1 MESLL
6 SLALSN
12 AIVATLLAV
21 MVTGLARLL
30 RRRPTVV
37 HGLWLLVL
45 LKLLT
50 PPLIPLSITWSRTG
64 DALPSAV
71 ESPPPSFTE
80 AEEPATSLPGAH
92 EESVSTQSEPSP
104 APVAATAFWEP
115 AILLVWL
122 SGSLAWSAL
131 AGVRLLRFHRLLRE
145 ANAAPDSVQQQ
156 GRHLAALLG
165 VRRCPPVLL
174 VAAPLSPMLWALGFS
189 PRLLVPADLWARLHA
204 EQRDTLLAHEL
215 AHLRRGDH
223 WVRRLEFIVLGLYWW
238 HPIVWWARRRLQ
250 EAEEECC
257 DAYVVAVLPD
267 AASAYASVLVET
279 VAFLSQTRMPALLG
293 GSGAGQVPLLKRR
306 LTMILTE
313 NLSRNSSRAGFWAVL
328 SVGAFLLPL
337 TPGAAQTEPPAAPDQ
352 PTRAAS
358 KSQPD
363 EGERQLFARHAME
376 NCASCHQAPVHS
388 RDLQRKPQ
396 TWRET
401 HDEAIRLMDEARRK
415 QAELTKAGNRLP
427 ATTERERA
435 EEIEKLQDEIE
446 LLKVQVRVKEV
457 HLEAARADSAAAER
471 VWQRITQIDRG
482 IISESQR
489 AKAETEAITQKAQVR
504 VKVAELQE
512 PLIRLKQAERRLAR
526 LQRPAERSA
535 GAGSDLREQRL
546 RELEKKV
553 NQILDEMKT
562 LQRERHPQ
570 APNYPPPGVGQK
582 P

>member
-12 AIVATLLAV
+12 AVVATLLAV
-21 MVTGLARLL
+21 MVTVLARLL
-30 RRRPTVV
+30 RRRPAVV

-50 PPLIPLSITWSRTG
+50 PPLIPLSITWPWTA
-64 DALPSAV
+64 DAPPSAV
-71 ESPPPSFTE
+71 ESPPPSLSE
-80 AEEPATSLPGAH
+80 AEELATSLAVTQ
-92 EESVSTQSEPSP
+92 EETLSAESESSP

-115 AILLVWL
+115 AILIVWL
-122 SGSLAWSAL
+122 SGSVAWWTM

-145 ANAAPDSVQQQ
+145 ANAAPDSVQHQ
-156 GRHLAALLG
+156 GRRLAGLLG
-165 VRRCPPVLL
+165 VRRCPPILL

-189 PRLLVPADLWARLHA
+189 PRLLVPADLWARLSA

-223 WVRRLEFIVLGLYWW
+223 WVRRLEFVVLGLYWW
-238 HPIVWWARRRLQ
+238 HPVVWWARRRLQ

-257 DAYVVAVLPD
+257 DARVVAVLPD

-279 VAFLSQTRMPALLG
+279 VAFLSQTRIPALLG

-313 NLSRNSSRAGFWAVL
+313 SPSHNLSRIGFWTVL
-328 SVGAFLLPL
+328 GLGALLLPL
-337 TPGAAQTEPPAAPDQ
+337 TPGAGQTEPPAAPDQ
-352 PTRAAS
+352 PARAAS
-358 KSQPD
+358 KSEPR
-363 EGERQLFARHAME
+363 EGERQILARHGME
-376 NCASCHQAPVHS
+376 NCASCHQVAVQL

-396 TWRET
+396 SWKEA
-401 HDEAIRLMDEARRK
+401 HDDAIRLMDEARHK
-415 QAELTKAGNRLP
+415 QAQLRDAANRLP

-446 LLKVQVRVKEV
+446 LLKVQVELKEAYLQGAKAGLV
-457 HLEAARADSAAAER
+457 PALRHLDEAKKYTKGAISREEVTQIEARASTA
-471 VWQRITQIDRG
+471 T
-482 IISESQR
+482 
-489 AKAETEAITQKAQVR
+489 AQVHA
-504 VKVAELQE
+504 KEAELKE
-512 PLIRLKQAERRLAR
+512 ALVRLKQAERRLAR

-546 RELEKKV
+546 HELEKKV

-562 LQRERHPQ
+562 LQRELHRDRPSDRL
-570 APNYPPPGVGQK
+570 PRGVTN